1 MGDWLRM
8 KRFTL
13 SAVLLLTASGAACG
27 AASDPAQAKAAV
39 PDVAGPAVAASSV
52 PGLPATAVAEEPKP
66 VDLPAPSDVAAPP
79 ADAVKTPSGLAT
91 RVLAPGTGKDHPG
104 PADQVEVHYSGW
116 TASGRMFDSSVVR
129 KEPIKLGVNQ
139 VIPGWTEGLQLMVV
153 GEKRRLWIPADLAYG
168 QHPREQGAPAGALTF
183 DVELLSLTPAPK
195 PPPTPKDVKKAPA
208 TAKKTKS
215 GLAYRV
221 LKKGPGKGPF
231 PGATSK
237 VSVDYT
243 GWTTDGKMFDSSIP
257 RGERITLPLDHVIK
271 GWTEGLQLMQ
281 VGDTYRFWVPGPLAY
296 GVKPT
301 SPGVPAGTLVFDV
314 ELFGVEE

>member
-1 MGDWLRM
+1 M
-8 KRFTL
+8 KRYTL
-13 SAVLLLTASGAACG
+13 SAVLLLTACG
-27 AASDPAQAKAAV
+27 AAPVPASEPAPAKAAV
-39 PDVAGPAVAASSV
+39 HEVESPGPAASSV
-52 PGLPATAVAEEPKP
+52 PGLAATADAEEPKA

-79 ADAVKTPSGLAT
+79 ADAAKTASGLAT
-91 RVLAPGTGKDHPG
+91 RILTPGTGKDHPG

-195 PPPTPKDVKKAPA
+195 PPPPPKDVKKAPA

-221 LKKGPGKGPF
+221 LKKGPGKGPS
-231 PGATSK
+231 PRETTG
-237 VSVDYT
+237 VIVDYT
-243 GWTTDGKMFDSSIP
+243 GWTTDGKMFDSSIT
-257 RGERITLPLDHVIK
+257 RGEPIRLKVDQVIK
-271 GWTEGLQLMQ
+271 GWTEGLQLMK
-281 VGDTYRFWVPGPLAY
+281 VGDSYRFWIPAPLAY
-296 GVKPT
+296 GVSPAR
-301 SPGVPAGTLVFDV
+301 PGVPAGMLVFDV
-314 ELFGVEE
+314 ELLGVEE